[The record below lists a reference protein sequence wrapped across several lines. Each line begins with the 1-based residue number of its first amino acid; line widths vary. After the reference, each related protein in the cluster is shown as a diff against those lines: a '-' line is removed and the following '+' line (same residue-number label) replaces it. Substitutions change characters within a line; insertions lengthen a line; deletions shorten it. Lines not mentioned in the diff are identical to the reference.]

1 MQHKFD
7 ESIEQHLRP
16 VAAPQD
22 FPAEDLTPD
31 PEYFDNTNIINPD
44 YSDAK
49 IMPEMGDNYLS
60 AKLMPSKGGD
70 G

>member
-1 MQHKFD
+1 
-7 ESIEQHLRP
+7 
-16 VAAPQD
+16 
-22 FPAEDLTPD
+22 LTPD